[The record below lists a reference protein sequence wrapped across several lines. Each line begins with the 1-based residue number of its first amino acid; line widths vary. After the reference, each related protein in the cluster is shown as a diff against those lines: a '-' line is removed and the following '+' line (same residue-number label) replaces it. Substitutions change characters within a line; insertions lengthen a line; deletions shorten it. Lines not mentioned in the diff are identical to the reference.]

1 MASMKLVEERSEL
14 PILEIFL
21 FSRCRGRR
29 SQCLCYSGHRSQVEE
44 SEEDDPGSD
53 IDRKKGGHKTYWR
66 KKKDSSMDTTSKRSA
81 EQATTNLG
89 KKQKSYAG
97 NLSYDYTGG

>member
-1 MASMKLVEERSEL
+1 MKLVEERSEL
-14 PILEIFL
+14 PIFEIFM

-44 SEEDDPGSD
+44 SEEDAPGSY
-53 IDRKKGGHKTYWR
+53 ISSKKGQKTYWR

-89 KKQKSYAG
+89 KNKRAMQETLVTITLVG
-97 NLSYDYTGG
+97 E

>member
-1 MASMKLVEERSEL
+1 MKLVEERSEL
-14 PILEIFL
+14 PIIEIFM
-21 FSRCRGRR
+21 FSRCRGRI
-29 SQCLCYSGHRSQVEE
+29 SQSLCYSGHRSQVEE
-44 SEEDDPGSD
+44 SEEEDPGSD
-53 IDRKKGGHKTYWR
+53 IDRKKGGVKKR

-97 NLSYDYTGG
+97 NFSYDYTGSSGE